1 MKNPSYYCLLYH
13 IRKNRTNKKYTRN
26 QNLSSANNVFIPDSL
41 YFLMN
46 LTSGLNVLYTGV
58 TINRGFD
65 LGVLKKVSL
74 FVFTLPLMGCTTIP
88 TSTTDE
94 RLADYTPKVTA
105 ADFKYDP
112 MQTPI
117 AQCYATELGAGDEIS
132 GATLIEDGLSAFV
145 IRAAFARMAT
155 KTIDLQTYI
164 YSNDFSSKVLIG
176 ELKRAAD
183 RGVKVRILL
192 DDYGT
197 KSDIVDV
204 MLLNQH
210 PNIEVKV
217 FNPVANRS
225 KLLYYPQF
233 LMDFNR
239 LNSRMHN
246 KLFIVDNI
254 AYITGGRNVGSNY
267 FYPETASNF
276 SDTDV
281 LFIGDMTKYATAS
294 FDEYWNYHLAIPASV
309 FPKATS
315 EHAMRKLE
323 KKFADIEQKSA
334 DAIQEYQK
342 IISRAQ
348 REYKDKKFD
357 FSWGHG
363 KFLADPPAKVEMSM
377 QQKEEYRGDII
388 QALQH
393 LWGETTDSV
402 YMSAAYF
409 VPGQGGL
416 EHMLH
421 EEKSGVHMTIVTNSL
436 ASTNAPTVYAKWEKY
451 RKKLIES
458 GADVYEFML
467 SAENLRG
474 KEHDRERKQSSFS
487 VLHSKTIV
495 FDDDISWIG
504 SFNLDPRSAYYNTEN
519 VAIFESRDFADKLR
533 EMIMRDTK
541 TSWHVTLD
549 ADGDPVWTGSRPG
562 DKKPRVYTRSPD
574 TTIFRRL
581 WKMIT
586 NLVPEKFV

>member
-1 MKNPSYYCLLYH
+1 M
-13 IRKNRTNKKYTRN
+13 
-26 QNLSSANNVFIPDSL
+26 
-41 YFLMN
+41 
-46 LTSGLNVLYTGV
+46 
-58 TINRGFD
+58 TI
-65 LGVLKKVSL
+65 LKKVSMFL
-74 FVFTLPLMGCTTIP
+74 FTLPLMGCTTVP
-88 TSTTDE
+88 TTTSDP
-94 RLADYTPKVTA
+94 RLASYVPKVTA
-105 ADFKYDP
+105 ADFQYDP

-117 AQCYATELGAGDEIS
+117 AQCYADELAQTKNIS

-145 IRAAFARMAT
+145 VRAAFARMAT
-155 KTIDLQTYI
+155 HTIDLQTYI
-164 YSNDFSSKVLIG
+164 YSNDFSSKILIG
-176 ELKRAAD
+176 ELKNAAD

-217 FNPVANRS
+217 FNTVANRS
-225 KLLYYPQF
+225 RFLYYPQF

-246 KLFIVDNI
+246 KLFIVDNV

-281 LFIGDMTKYATAS
+281 LFLGDMTRHATAS
-294 FDEYWNYHLAIPASV
+294 FDEYWNHHLAIPASA
-309 FPKATS
+309 FPRAKSKRAQ
-315 EHAMRKLE
+315 RKLE
-323 KKFADIEQKSA
+323 AKIAEIERSR
-334 DAIQEYQK
+334 DDSMRRYNK
-342 IISRAQ
+342 IISLAQ
-348 REYKDKKFD
+348 YEYKQKHFD

-363 KFLADPPAKVEMSM
+363 KFLADPPSKVEMTM
-377 QQKEEYRGDII
+377 DEKHEYRGDIVR
-388 QALQH
+388 ALQH
-393 LWGETTDSV
+393 LWADTDDSI
-402 YMSAAYF
+402 YLSAAYF

-416 EHMLH
+416 DSILR
-421 EEKSGVHMTIVTNSL
+421 EEKDGVHVTIVTNSL

-451 RKKLIES
+451 RGQLIES

-474 KEHDRERKQSSFS
+474 RKHDRERKQSSFS

-519 VAIFESRDFADKLR
+519 VAIFESREFAEKLR
-533 EMIMRDTK
+533 NMIINDTK
-541 TSWHVTLD
+541 TSWQVTLD
-549 ADGDPVWTGSRPG
+549 VDGEPVWTGWRTG
-562 DKKPRVYTRSPD
+562 DAAPRTYRRSPD
-574 TTIFRRL
+574 TSIFRRV
-581 WKMIT
+581 WKSIS

>member
-1 MKNPSYYCLLYH
+1 MAIFKNVALWIL
-13 IRKNRTNKKYTRN
+13 
-26 QNLSSANNVFIPDSL
+26 
-41 YFLMN
+41 
-46 LTSGLNVLYTGV
+46 
-58 TINRGFD
+58 
-65 LGVLKKVSL
+65 
-74 FVFTLPLMGCTTIP
+74 TLPLLGCTTVP
-88 TSTTDE
+88 TSTNDT
-94 RLADYTPKVTA
+94 RLEGYTPKISAT
-105 ADFKYDP
+105 DFDYDP
-112 MQTPI
+112 YKTPI
-117 AQCYATELGAGDEIS
+117 AQCYANELNSEPDIS

-145 IRAAFARMAT
+145 IRSAFARMAT

-164 YSNDFSSKVLIG
+164 YSNDFTSKVLIG
-176 ELKRAAD
+176 ELKNAAD
-183 RGVKVRILL
+183 RGVKIRILL

-204 MLLNQH
+204 TLLNQH
-210 PNIEVKV
+210 PNIEVKI
-217 FNPVANRS
+217 FNTVANRS

-233 LMDFNR
+233 LTDFSR

-281 LFIGDMTKYATAS
+281 LFIGDMTRHATTS
-294 FDEYWNYHLAIPASV
+294 FNEYWNHHLAIPASV
-309 FPKATS
+309 FPKAKS
-315 EHAMRKLE
+315 KRALKKLE
-323 KKFADIEQKSA
+323 NTFTNLEIKSS
-334 DAIQEYQK
+334 EEVRRYNT
-342 IISRAQ
+342 IISMAI
-348 REYKDKKFD
+348 REYKQKKMD

-363 KFLADPPAKVEMSM
+363 KFLADPPEKVEMTM
-377 QQKEEYRGDII
+377 NEKENYHGKII

-393 LWGETTDSV
+393 LWSTTSNSV

-416 EHMLH
+416 EYMLN

-451 RKKLIES
+451 REQLIKS
-458 GADVYEFML
+458 GADVYEFMV

-487 VLHSKTIV
+487 VLHSKTMV
-495 FDDDISWIG
+495 FDDNISWIG

-519 VAIFESRDFADKLR
+519 VAIFESKDFANKLR
-533 EMIMRDTK
+533 EMIIKDTQ

-549 ADGDPVWTGSRPG
+549 NNNTPIWTGYRPG
-562 DKKPRVYTRSPD
+562 DKAPRTYKHAPD
-574 TTIFRRL
+574 TSVLRRI
-581 WKMIT
+581 WKSIC
-586 NLVPEKFV
+586 NLIPEKFV

>member
-1 MKNPSYYCLLYH
+1 M
-13 IRKNRTNKKYTRN
+13 
-26 QNLSSANNVFIPDSL
+26 
-41 YFLMN
+41 
-46 LTSGLNVLYTGV
+46 LYTVSAITKGCHK
-58 TINRGFD
+58 
-65 LGVLKKVSL
+65 LGMLKKVSMFIL
-74 FVFTLPLMGCTTIP
+74 TLPLVGCTTIP

-94 RLADYTPKVTA
+94 RLANYTPKVTA
-105 ADFKYDP
+105 TDFKYDP

-117 AQCYATELGAGDEIS
+117 AQCYANELAAGDDIS

-176 ELKRAAD
+176 ELKNAAD

-225 KLLYYPQF
+225 RLLYYPQF
-233 LMDFNR
+233 LLDFNR

-294 FDEYWNYHLAIPASV
+294 FDEYWNYHLSIPASV
-309 FPKATS
+309 FPKAKS
-315 EHAMRKLE
+315 ERAMRKLE

-334 DAIQEYQK
+334 DAIKEYQK
-342 IISRAQ
+342 IIARAQ
-348 REYKDKKFD
+348 REYKNKKFD

-363 KFLADPPAKVEMSM
+363 KFLADPPAKVEMTM
-377 QQKEEYRGDII
+377 DEKEKYRGDII

-402 YMSAAYF
+402 YISAAYF

-416 EHMLH
+416 EHMLR

-451 RKKLIES
+451 RRQLIES

-533 EMIMRDTK
+533 EMIIRDTK
-541 TSWHVTLD
+541 TSWRVTLD
-549 ADGDPVWTGSRPG
+549 ENGDPVWTGSRPG
-562 DKKPRVYTRSPD
+562 DIEPRVYHHSPD
-574 TTIFRRL
+574 TSIFRRVL
-581 WKMIT
+581 KIIT

>member
-1 MKNPSYYCLLYH
+1 M
-13 IRKNRTNKKYTRN
+13 
-26 QNLSSANNVFIPDSL
+26 SL
-41 YFLMN
+41 
-46 LTSGLNVLYTGV
+46 
-58 TINRGFD
+58 
-65 LGVLKKVSL
+65 LKKVSVWL
-74 FVFTLPLMGCTTIP
+74 FTLPLIGCTTVP
-88 TSTTDE
+88 TSTKDARLNDYQPKITATDF
-94 RLADYTPKVTA
+94 D
-105 ADFKYDP
+105 YDP
-112 MQTPI
+112 YKTPI
-117 AQCYATELGAGDEIS
+117 AMCYHDELMSGDDVS

-145 IRAAFARMAT
+145 IRSAFARMAT

-176 ELKRAAD
+176 ELKNAAD

-197 KSDIVDV
+197 NSDIVDV

-217 FNPVANRS
+217 FNTVPNRT
-225 KLLYYPQF
+225 KLFYYPQF
-233 LMDFNR
+233 LMDFSR

-246 KLFIVDNI
+246 KLFIVDNV

-281 LFIGDMTKYATAS
+281 LFIGDMTRYATDS
-294 FDEYWNYHLAIPASV
+294 FNEYWNHHLSIPASV
-309 FPKATS
+309 FPKAKS
-315 EHAMRKLE
+315 KKAMRKLE
-323 KKFADIEQKSA
+323 KTFADIEEKSTA
-334 DAIQEYQK
+334 DVRKYNT
-342 IISRAQ
+342 IISMAQ
-348 REYKDKKFD
+348 REYKQKKFD
-357 FSWGHG
+357 FSWGRG
-363 KFLADPPAKVEMSM
+363 KFLADPPQKVEMTM
-377 QQKEEYRGDII
+377 DEKEAYRGDII
-388 QALQH
+388 RALQH
-393 LWGETTDSV
+393 LWDRTTQSV

-421 EEKSGVHMTIVTNSL
+421 EENSGVHMTIVTNSL

-451 RKKLIES
+451 RRQLIES
-458 GADVYEFML
+458 GAEVYEFMV

-487 VLHSKTIV
+487 VLHSKTMV
-495 FDDDISWIG
+495 FDDNISWIG

-533 EMIMRDTK
+533 EMILKDTQ
-541 TSWHVTLD
+541 TSWRVTLD
-549 ADGDPVWTGSRPG
+549 DKGNPVWSGRRSG
-562 DKKPRVYTRSPD
+562 DDAPRVHKHAPD
-574 TTIFRRL
+574 TGVLRRL
-581 WKMIT
+581 WKNIC

>member
-1 MKNPSYYCLLYH
+1 M
-13 IRKNRTNKKYTRN
+13 
-26 QNLSSANNVFIPDSL
+26 AF
-41 YFLMN
+41 F
-46 LTSGLNVLYTGV
+46 
-58 TINRGFD
+58 
-65 LGVLKKVSL
+65 KKVSW
-74 FVFTLPLMGCTTIP
+74 FVLTFPLMGCTTVP
-88 TSTTDE
+88 TTTNDR
-94 RLADYTPKVTA
+94 RLDNYVAKITAD
-105 ADFKYDP
+105 DFNYDP
-112 MQTPI
+112 MKTPL
-117 AQCYATELGAGDEIS
+117 AQCYSQELTREPEIS

-176 ELKRAAD
+176 ELKNAAD
-183 RGVKVRILL
+183 RGVKIRILL

-217 FNPVANRS
+217 FNTVSNRT
-225 KLLYYPQF
+225 KILYYPQF

-281 LFIGDMTKYATAS
+281 LFLGDMTKYATAS
-294 FDEYWNYHLAIPASV
+294 FDQYWNHHLSIPASV
-309 FPKATS
+309 FPKAKS
-315 EHAMRKLE
+315 KKAMKKLE
-323 KKFADIEQKSA
+323 QKFAEIQQKSA
-334 DAIQEYQK
+334 DDIRRYNT
-342 IISRAQ
+342 IISMAQ
-348 REYKDKKFD
+348 REYKQKNFD

-363 KFLADPPAKVEMSM
+363 KFIADPPSKVEMTM
-377 QQKEEYRGDII
+377 DEKEEYRGEII
-388 QALQH
+388 QALQN
-393 LWGETTDSV
+393 LWNQTRENV

-421 EEKSGVHMTIVTNSL
+421 EENSGVHLTIVTNSL
-436 ASTNAPTVYAKWEKY
+436 ASTNAPTVYGKWEKY
-451 RKKLIES
+451 RKRLIES

-467 SAENLRG
+467 SAENLRA

-487 VLHSKTIV
+487 VMHSKTIV

-519 VAIFESRDFADKLR
+519 VAIFESKEFADKLR
-533 EMIMRDTK
+533 DMIIKDTQ
-541 TSWHVTLD
+541 TSWRVTME
-549 ADGDPVWTGSRPG
+549 DGNPVWTGRRPE
-562 DKKPRVYTRSPD
+562 DPAPRVYHRSPD
-574 TTIFRRL
+574 TTIFRRAL
-581 WKMIT
+581 KVIT
-586 NLVPEKFV
+586 KLVPEKFV

>member
-1 MKNPSYYCLLYH
+1 MSILKN
-13 IRKNRTNKKYTRN
+13 
-26 QNLSSANNVFIPDSL
+26 
-41 YFLMN
+41 
-46 LTSGLNVLYTGV
+46 
-58 TINRGFD
+58 
-65 LGVLKKVSL
+65 VSMCI
-74 FVFTLPLMGCTTIP
+74 FALPLMGCTTVP
-88 TSTTDE
+88 TTTKDM
-94 RLADYTPKVTA
+94 RPDGYVPKVSAT
-105 ADFKYDP
+105 DFDYNPYD
-112 MQTPI
+112 TPI
-117 AQCYATELGAGDEIS
+117 AQCYADELMAHKDAS

-145 IRAAFARMAT
+145 IRSAFARMAT

-164 YSNDFSSKVLIG
+164 YSNDFTSKILIA
-176 ELKRAAD
+176 ELKSAAD

-217 FNPVANRS
+217 FNAVSNRS

-281 LFIGDMTKYATAS
+281 LFIGDMTRFATDS
-294 FDEYWNYHLAIPASV
+294 FNEYWNHHLSIPASV
-309 FPKATS
+309 FPKAKS
-315 EHAMRKLE
+315 KKALKKLE
-323 KKFADIEQKSA
+323 KSFAEIEMRASENAQK
-334 DAIQEYQK
+334 YNT
-342 IISRAQ
+342 IINMVM
-348 REYKDKKFD
+348 REYKQKRFD
-357 FSWGHG
+357 FSWGRG
-363 KFLADPPAKVEMSM
+363 KFLADPPEKVEMTM
-377 QQKEEYRGDII
+377 DEKETYRGDIVR
-388 QALQH
+388 ALQH
-393 LWGETTDSV
+393 LWNKTTNSV
-402 YMSAAYF
+402 YLSAAYF

-416 EHMLH
+416 EHMLD

-451 RKKLIES
+451 RKQLIES
-458 GADVYEFML
+458 GAEVYEFMV

-487 VLHSKTIV
+487 VLHSKTMV

-533 EMIMRDTK
+533 KMIIQDTR
-541 TSWHVTLD
+541 TSWRVTLD
-549 ADGDPVWTGSRPG
+549 DNKAPIWTGSRPG
-562 DKKPRVYTRSPD
+562 DEKPHVHKHAPD
-574 TTIFRRL
+574 TGILRRI
-581 WKMIT
+581 WKNICH
-586 NLVPEKFV
+586 LVPEKFV

>member
-1 MKNPSYYCLLYH
+1 MS
-13 IRKNRTNKKYTRN
+13 
-26 QNLSSANNVFIPDSL
+26 
-41 YFLMN
+41 
-46 LTSGLNVLYTGV
+46 
-58 TINRGFD
+58 
-65 LGVLKKVSL
+65 VLKKVSL
-74 FVFTLPLMGCTTIP
+74 FVFSLPFIGCTTVP
-88 TSTTDE
+88 TTMYDK
-94 RLADYTPKVTA
+94 RLENYTPKITTE
-105 ADFKYDP
+105 DFNYDP

-117 AQCYATELGAGDEIS
+117 AQCYEKELNVSEDIS

-176 ELKRAAD
+176 ELKNAAD

-197 KSDIVDV
+197 KSDIADV

-217 FNPVANRS
+217 FNTVAYRS

-233 LMDFNR
+233 LLDFNR

-246 KLFIVDNI
+246 KLFIVDNV

-294 FDEYWNYHLAIPASV
+294 FDEYWNYHLSIPASV
-309 FPKATS
+309 FPKAKS
-315 EHAMRKLE
+315 KKAMRKLE
-323 KKFADIEQKSA
+323 KKFAEIEKTSK
-334 DAIQEYQK
+334 DAISQYNR
-342 IISRAQ
+342 IISLAQ
-348 REYKDKKFD
+348 CEYKKKKFD
-357 FSWGHG
+357 FSWGRG
-363 KFLADPPAKVEMSM
+363 KFLADPPSKVEMSM
-377 QQKEEYRGDII
+377 NEKEEYRGEII
-388 QALQH
+388 RALQT
-393 LWGETTDSV
+393 LWDDTEDSV
-402 YMSAAYF
+402 YLSAAYF

-519 VAIFESRDFADKLR
+519 VAIFESKEFADKLR
-533 EMIMRDTK
+533 EMIIKDTK
-541 TSWHVTLD
+541 TSWHVTIED
-549 ADGDPVWTGSRPG
+549 DETVWTGSRPG
-562 DKKPRVYTRSPD
+562 DKKPRVYHKSPD
-574 TTIFRRL
+574 TSIFRRI
-581 WKMIT
+581 WKNMT

>member
-1 MKNPSYYCLLYH
+1 M
-13 IRKNRTNKKYTRN
+13 
-26 QNLSSANNVFIPDSL
+26 SL
-41 YFLMN
+41 M
-46 LTSGLNVLYTGV
+46 
-58 TINRGFD
+58 
-65 LGVLKKVSL
+65 KKVA
-74 FVFTLPLMGCTTIP
+74 FWIFTLPLMGCTTVP
-88 TSTTDE
+88 TTVHDA
-94 RLADYTPKVTA
+94 RLDNYVPKVGTV
-105 ADFKYDP
+105 DFNYDP
-112 MQTPI
+112 YETPI
-117 AQCYATELGAGDEIS
+117 AQCYADELSGGNRVS

-145 IRAAFARMAT
+145 IRSAFARMAT

-164 YSNDFSSKVLIG
+164 YSNDFSSRVLIG

-204 MLLNQH
+204 TLLNQH
-210 PNIEVKV
+210 PNIEVKI
-217 FNPVANRS
+217 FNTVPNRS
-225 KLLYYPQF
+225 KILYYPQF

-281 LFIGDMTKYATAS
+281 LFIGDMTHYATDS
-294 FDEYWNYHLAIPASV
+294 FNEYWNHHLSIPASV
-309 FPKATS
+309 FPKAKS
-315 EHAMRKLE
+315 KKALRKLE
-323 KKFADIEQKSA
+323 RKFAEIERKSA
-334 DAIQEYQK
+334 EEVKTYNN
-342 IISRAQ
+342 IINMAQ
-348 REYKDKKFD
+348 QAFKHKDFD
-357 FSWGHG
+357 FSWGRG
-363 KFLADPPAKVEMSM
+363 KFLADPPQKVEMTM
-377 QQKEEYRGDII
+377 DEKEQYRGDIVR
-388 QALQH
+388 ALQH
-393 LWGETTDSV
+393 LWKKTKDSV

-416 EHMLH
+416 ESVLN
-421 EEKSGVHMTIVTNSL
+421 EENAGVHMTIVTNSL

-458 GADVYEFML
+458 GASVYEFMV

-487 VLHSKTIV
+487 VLHSKTMV
-495 FDDDISWIG
+495 FDDNISWIG

-519 VAIFESRDFADKLR
+519 VAIFESRDFANKLR
-533 EMIMRDTK
+533 EMIIKDTK

-549 ADGDPVWTGSRPG
+549 GHGNTVWTGQRST
-562 DKKPRVYTRSPD
+562 DKTPQVHKRAPD
-574 TTIFRRL
+574 TSVFRRI
-581 WKMIT
+581 WKSIC

>member
-1 MKNPSYYCLLYH
+1 MSF
-13 IRKNRTNKKYTRN
+13 IKK
-26 QNLSSANNVFIPDSL
+26 AF
-41 YFLMN
+41 
-46 LTSGLNVLYTGV
+46 
-58 TINRGFD
+58 
-65 LGVLKKVSL
+65 L
-74 FVFTLPLMGCTTIP
+74 FVLTLPFMGCTTVP
-88 TSTTDE
+88 TSTTDK
-94 RLADYTPKVTA
+94 RLLHYTPKVTA
-105 ADFKYDP
+105 ADFNYDP
-112 MQTPI
+112 MSTPI
-117 AQCYATELGAGDEIS
+117 AQCYADELNKNPEIS
-132 GATLIEDGLSAFV
+132 GATLIDDGLSAFV

-225 KLLYYPQF
+225 RILYYPQF
-233 LMDFNR
+233 LLDFNR

-246 KLFIVDNI
+246 KLFIVDNV

-281 LFIGDMTKYATAS
+281 LFIGAMTKYATAS

-309 FPKATS
+309 FPKAKS
-315 EHAMRKLE
+315 KRAVSKLE
-323 KKFADIEQKSA
+323 KKFAEIEKKSA
-334 DAIQEYQK
+334 DAIKEYNK
-342 IISRAQ
+342 IISLAQ
-348 REYKDKKFD
+348 NEYNNKKFD

-363 KFLADPPAKVEMSM
+363 KFLADPPSKIEMTM
-377 QQKEEYRGDII
+377 EEKEKYRGDIV
-388 QALQH
+388 QALQY
-393 LWGETTDSV
+393 LWNDTNDSV

-416 EHMLH
+416 EHMLQ

-436 ASTNAPTVYAKWEKY
+436 ASTNAPTVYGKWEKY
-451 RKKLIES
+451 RKQLIES

-519 VAIFESRDFADKLR
+519 VAIFESKEFADKLR
-533 EMIMRDTK
+533 
-541 TSWHVTLD
+541 
-549 ADGDPVWTGSRPG
+549 
-562 DKKPRVYTRSPD
+562 
-574 TTIFRRL
+574 
-581 WKMIT
+581 
-586 NLVPEKFV
+586 

>member
-1 MKNPSYYCLLYH
+1 M
-13 IRKNRTNKKYTRN
+13 
-26 QNLSSANNVFIPDSL
+26 SL
-41 YFLMN
+41 
-46 LTSGLNVLYTGV
+46 V
-58 TINRGFD
+58 
-65 LGVLKKVSL
+65 KKVSACVL
-74 FVFTLPLMGCTTIP
+74 ALPLIGCTTVP
-88 TSTTDE
+88 TSTFDA
-94 RLADYTPKVTA
+94 RLNGYQPKVTS
-105 ADFKYDP
+105 ADFDYDP
-112 MQTPI
+112 YETPI
-117 AQCYATELGAGDEIS
+117 AQCYASELAANSDIS

-145 IRAAFARMAT
+145 VRAAFARMAT

-176 ELKRAAD
+176 ELKKAAD

-217 FNPVANRS
+217 FNTVRNRS
-225 KLLYYPQF
+225 KILYYPQF
-233 LMDFNR
+233 LTDFNR

-246 KLFIVDNI
+246 KLFIVDNV

-281 LFIGDMTKYATAS
+281 LFIGDMTRYATQS
-294 FDEYWNYHLAIPASV
+294 FNEYWQHHLSIPADV
-309 FPKATS
+309 FPKAKS
-315 EHAMRKLE
+315 KSALRKLE
-323 KKFADIEQKSA
+323 RDFQEIQRESA
-334 DAIQEYQK
+334 DGIKQYNN
-342 IISRAQ
+342 IIMLAQ
-348 REYKDKKFD
+348 DAYKHKKFD
-357 FSWGHG
+357 FSWGRG
-363 KFLADPPAKVEMSM
+363 KFLADPPEKVEMSM
-377 QQKEEYRGDII
+377 DEKEQYRGDII
-388 QALQH
+388 KALQH
-393 LWGETTDSV
+393 LWNKTNDSV

-416 EHMLH
+416 EHILR
-421 EEKSGVHMTIVTNSL
+421 EEDSGVHMTIVTNSL

-451 RKKLIES
+451 REQLIKS
-458 GADVYEFML
+458 GADVYEFMV

-487 VLHSKTIV
+487 VLHSKTMV

-519 VAIFESRDFADKLR
+519 VAIFESRDFAKKLR
-533 EMIMRDTK
+533 DMIISDTK
-541 TSWHVTLD
+541 TSWRVTLD
-549 ADGDPVWTGSRPG
+549 KNNNPVWTGMRPG
-562 DKKPRVYTRSPD
+562 DTKPRTHKCAPD
-574 TTIFRRL
+574 TSLMRRL
-581 WKMIT
+581 WKSIC

>member
-1 MKNPSYYCLLYH
+1 M
-13 IRKNRTNKKYTRN
+13 
-26 QNLSSANNVFIPDSL
+26 AF
-41 YFLMN
+41 F
-46 LTSGLNVLYTGV
+46 
-58 TINRGFD
+58 
-65 LGVLKKVSL
+65 KKVSL
-74 FVFTLPLMGCTTIP
+74 FVLTLPLMGCTTVP
-88 TSTTDE
+88 TTTNDR
-94 RLADYTPKVTA
+94 RLDGYVAKITAD
-105 ADFKYDP
+105 DFNYDP
-112 MQTPI
+112 METPL
-117 AQCYATELGAGDEIS
+117 AQCYHQELTREKDIS

-145 IRAAFARMAT
+145 IRSAFARMAT

-164 YSNDFSSKVLIG
+164 YSNDFSSKVLVG
-176 ELKRAAD
+176 ELKNAAD
-183 RGVKVRILL
+183 RGVKIRILL

-217 FNPVANRS
+217 FNTVSNRTQI
-225 KLLYYPQF
+225 LYYPQF
-233 LMDFNR
+233 LLDFNR

-281 LFIGDMTKYATAS
+281 LFLGDMTKYATAS
-294 FDEYWNYHLAIPASV
+294 FDQYWNHHLSIPASV
-309 FPKATS
+309 FPKAKS
-315 EHAMRKLE
+315 KKAMKKLE
-323 KKFADIEQKSA
+323 QKFAEIQQKST
-334 DAIQEYQK
+334 DNIRRYNT
-342 IISRAQ
+342 IISMVQ
-348 REYKDKKFD
+348 REYKQKNFD

-363 KFLADPPAKVEMSM
+363 KFIADPPSKVEMTM
-377 QQKEEYRGDII
+377 DEKEEYRGEII

-393 LWGETTDSV
+393 LWDQTRDSV

-421 EEKSGVHMTIVTNSL
+421 EENSGVHLTIVTNSL
-436 ASTNAPTVYAKWEKY
+436 ASTNAPTVYGKWEKY
-451 RKKLIES
+451 RKRLIES

-467 SAENLRG
+467 SAENLRA

-519 VAIFESRDFADKLR
+519 VAIFESKEFADKLR
-533 EMIMRDTK
+533 DMIIKDTQ
-541 TSWHVTLD
+541 TSWRVTME
-549 ADGDPVWTGSRPG
+549 DGQPVWTGRRPQ
-562 DKKPRVYTRSPD
+562 DPEPRVYHRSPD
-574 TTIFRRL
+574 TTIFRRAL
-581 WKMIT
+581 KVLT
-586 NLVPEKFV
+586 KLVPEKFV

>member
-1 MKNPSYYCLLYH
+1 MS
-13 IRKNRTNKKYTRN
+13 I
-26 QNLSSANNVFIPDSL
+26 
-41 YFLMN
+41 
-46 LTSGLNVLYTGV
+46 
-58 TINRGFD
+58 
-65 LGVLKKVSL
+65 LKKVSL
-74 FVFTLPLMGCTTIP
+74 FVFALPLMGCTTVP
-88 TSTTDE
+88 TTTHDK
-94 RLADYTPKVTA
+94 RLDGYTAKITA
-105 ADFKYDP
+105 EDFKYDP
-112 MQTPI
+112 MKTPI
-117 AQCYATELGAGDEIS
+117 AKCYDKELRQGENIS

-164 YSNDFSSKVLIG
+164 YSNDFSSKALIG
-176 ELKRAAD
+176 ELRNAAD

-217 FNPVANRS
+217 FNTVANRS

-233 LMDFNR
+233 LLDFNR

-246 KLFIVDNI
+246 KLFIVDNV

-294 FDEYWNYHLAIPASV
+294 FDEYWNHHLSIPASV
-309 FPKATS
+309 FPKAKS
-315 EHAMRKLE
+315 EKAMRKLE
-323 KKFADIEQKSA
+323 QKFAEIQEKSA
-334 DAIQEYQK
+334 DDIRRYNK
-342 IISRAQ
+342 IISLAQ
-348 REYKDKKFD
+348 REYKEKNFD

-363 KFLADPPAKVEMSM
+363 KFLADPPSKVEMTM
-377 QQKEEYRGDII
+377 AEKEEYRGEII

-393 LWGETTDSV
+393 LWDKTTDSV

-416 EHMLH
+416 EHMLR
-421 EEKSGVHMTIVTNSL
+421 EENSGVHMTIVTNSL

-451 RKKLIES
+451 RKQLIES

-495 FDDDISWIG
+495 FDDNISWIG

-519 VAIFESRDFADKLR
+519 VAIFESEEFARKLR
-533 EMIMRDTK
+533 DMIIKDTQ
-541 TSWHVTLD
+541 TSWHVTLE
-549 ADGDPVWTGSRPG
+549 DGDPVWTGSRPG
-562 DKKPRVYTRSPD
+562 DKQPRVYHHSPD
-574 TTIFRRL
+574 TTIFRRAL
-581 WKMIT
+581 KVIT

>member
-1 MKNPSYYCLLYH
+1 
-13 IRKNRTNKKYTRN
+13 
-26 QNLSSANNVFIPDSL
+26 
-41 YFLMN
+41 MN
-46 LTSGLNVLYTGV
+46 
-58 TINRGFD
+58 I
-65 LGVLKKVSL
+65 LKKVSMWIL
-74 FVFTLPLMGCTTIP
+74 ALPLMGCTTVP
-88 TSTTDE
+88 TTTHDV
-94 RLADYTPKVTA
+94 RLGEYCPKVTTN
-105 ADFKYDP
+105 DFDYEPYK
-112 MQTPI
+112 TPI
-117 AQCYATELGAGDEIS
+117 AQTYQEELTADKSIS
-132 GATLIEDGLSAFV
+132 GATLIDDGLSAFV
-145 IRAAFARMAT
+145 IRSAFARMAT

-164 YSNDFSSKVLIG
+164 YSNDFSSRVLIA
-176 ELKRAAD
+176 ELKNAAD

-217 FNPVANRS
+217 FNTVGNRS
-225 KLLYYPQF
+225 KFLYYPQF
-233 LMDFNR
+233 MLDFNR

-281 LFIGDMTKYATAS
+281 LFLGEMTKYATDS
-294 FDEYWNYHLAIPASV
+294 FNEYWEHHLSIPASV
-309 FPKATS
+309 FPKAKS
-315 EHAMRKLE
+315 KKALKKLE
-323 KKFADIEQKSA
+323 KAFIDIERKSA
-334 DAIQEYQK
+334 NDVRRYNAI
-342 IISRAQ
+342 INMAI
-348 REYKDKKFD
+348 REFKHKKMD

-363 KFLADPPAKVEMSM
+363 KFLADPPQKVEMTM
-377 QQKEEYRGDII
+377 EEKETYKGSIVR
-388 QALQH
+388 ALQH
-393 LWGETTDSV
+393 LWDQTTDSV

-416 EHMLH
+416 EHMLR

-451 RKKLIES
+451 RKQLIDS
-458 GADVYEFML
+458 GADVYEFMV
-467 SAENLRG
+467 SAENKRG

-487 VLHSKTIV
+487 VLHSKTMV

-519 VAIFESRDFADKLR
+519 VAIFESKDFATKLR
-533 EMIMRDTK
+533 NMIINDTQ
-541 TSWHVTLD
+541 TSWRVTLD
-549 ADGDPVWTGSRPG
+549 KHGNPIWTGRRSG
-562 DKKPRVYTRSPD
+562 DQTPRVHKYAPD
-574 TTIFRRL
+574 TSVWRRI
-581 WKMIT
+581 WKNIC

>member
-1 MKNPSYYCLLYH
+1 MFGK
-13 IRKNRTNKKYTRN
+13 
-26 QNLSSANNVFIPDSL
+26 
-41 YFLMN
+41 
-46 LTSGLNVLYTGV
+46 
-58 TINRGFD
+58 
-65 LGVLKKVSL
+65 LKKMSL
-74 FVFTLPLMGCTTIP
+74 CILAVPLMGCTTVP
-88 TSTTDE
+88 TSTHDRRLDGYTAKITSTDF
-94 RLADYTPKVTA
+94 DYN
-105 ADFKYDP
+105 P
-112 MQTPI
+112 METPI
-117 AQCYATELGAGDEIS
+117 AKCYQAELAREPEIS

-164 YSNDFSSKVLIG
+164 YSNDFTSKVLIG

-217 FNPVANRS
+217 FNTVANRAR
-225 KLLYYPQF
+225 LLYYPQF

-246 KLFIVDNI
+246 KLFIVDNV
-254 AYITGGRNVGSNY
+254 AYVTGGRNVGSNY

-281 LFIGDMTKYATAS
+281 LFIGDMTKYATNS
-294 FDEYWNYHLAIPASV
+294 FNEYWNHHLAIPASV
-309 FPKATS
+309 FPKAKS
-315 EHAMRKLE
+315 KKAMRRLE
-323 KKFADIEQKSA
+323 KQFEQIQQKSA
-334 DAIQEYQK
+334 DDILRYNAI
-342 IISRAQ
+342 ILRAQ
-348 REYKDKKFD
+348 RDFKDKKFD

-363 KFLADPPAKVEMSM
+363 KFLADPPQKVEMTM
-377 QQKEEYRGDII
+377 AEKEQYRGEIV

-393 LWGETTDSV
+393 LWDQTRDSV
-402 YMSAAYF
+402 YLSAAYF

-416 EHMLH
+416 EHMMK
-421 EEKSGVHMTIVTNSL
+421 EENSGVHLTIVTNSL
-436 ASTNAPTVYAKWEKY
+436 ASTNAPTVYGKWEKY
-451 RKKLIES
+451 RKRLIES

-495 FDDDISWIG
+495 FDDDIAWIG

-519 VAIFESRDFADKLR
+519 VAIFESRDFAKKLR
-533 EMIMRDTK
+533 DMIIQDTQ
-541 TSWHVTLD
+541 TSWHVANDENGKTT
-549 ADGDPVWTGSRPG
+549 WTGSRPG
-562 DKKPRVYTRSPD
+562 DVAPRTYHRSPD
-574 TTIFRRL
+574 TSIFRRA
-581 WKMIT
+581 WKNICR
-586 NLVPEKFV
+586 LVPEKFV

>member
-1 MKNPSYYCLLYH
+1 M
-13 IRKNRTNKKYTRN
+13 NKKKKSFLRRA
-26 QNLSSANNVFIPDSL
+26 SMFIL
-41 YFLMN
+41 A
-46 LTSGLNVLYTGV
+46 
-58 TINRGFD
+58 
-65 LGVLKKVSL
+65 
-74 FVFTLPLMGCTTIP
+74 LPLMGCTTVP
-88 TSTTDE
+88 TSMNDA
-94 RLADYTPKVTA
+94 RLANYTPKITST
-105 ADFKYDP
+105 DFEYDP
-112 MQTPI
+112 FQTPI
-117 AQCYATELGAGDEIS
+117 AQCYATELAKGKNIS

-176 ELKRAAD
+176 ELKNAAD

-217 FNPVANRS
+217 FNTVANRS

-246 KLFIVDNI
+246 KLFIVDNV

-281 LFIGDMTKYATAS
+281 LFLGDMTRHATAS
-294 FDEYWNYHLAIPASV
+294 FDEYWNHHLAVPASV
-309 FPKATS
+309 FPNAKSAR
-315 EHAMRKLE
+315 AMRRLE
-323 KKFADIEQKSA
+323 RRFAELQDTSA
-334 DAIQEYQK
+334 DAIKMYNR
-342 IISRAQ
+342 IIALAQ
-348 REYKDKKFD
+348 HEYKHKHFD

-363 KFLADPPAKVEMSM
+363 TFLADPPSKVEMTM
-377 QQKEEYRGDII
+377 EQKHEYRGDIVR
-388 QALQH
+388 ALQH
-393 LWGETTDSV
+393 LWDDTKKSV
-402 YMSAAYF
+402 YLSAAYF

-416 EHMLH
+416 EHMLR
-421 EEKSGVHMTIVTNSL
+421 EENSGVHMTIVTNSL

-451 RKKLIES
+451 RKQLIES
-458 GADVYEFML
+458 GAEVYEFML

-474 KEHDRERKQSSFS
+474 KQHDRERKQSSFS

-519 VAIFESRDFADKLR
+519 VAIFNSPEFADKLR
-533 EMIMRDTK
+533 AMIIGDTQ
-541 TSWHVTLD
+541 TAWRVTLD
-549 ADGDPVWTGSRPG
+549 KDGDPVWTGMRTG
-562 DKKPRVYTRSPD
+562 DKEPRIYHRSPD
-574 TTIFRRL
+574 TSIFRRI
-581 WKMIT
+581 WKHIT

>member
-1 MKNPSYYCLLYH
+1 MV
-13 IRKNRTNKKYTRN
+13 KKKEN
-26 QNLSSANNVFIPDSL
+26 SAVSL
-41 YFLMN
+41 
-46 LTSGLNVLYTGV
+46 
-58 TINRGFD
+58 I
-65 LGVLKKVSL
+65 KKVA
-74 FVFTLPLMGCTTIP
+74 FWIFTLPLMGCTTVP
-88 TSTTDE
+88 TTVHDA
-94 RLADYTPKVTA
+94 RLDNYVPKVGTV
-105 ADFKYDP
+105 DFNYDP
-112 MQTPI
+112 YETPI
-117 AQCYATELGAGDEIS
+117 AQCYADELSGGNRVS

-145 IRAAFARMAT
+145 IRSAFARMAT

-164 YSNDFSSKVLIG
+164 YSNDFSSRVLIG

-204 MLLNQH
+204 TLLNQH
-210 PNIEVKV
+210 PNIEVKI
-217 FNPVANRS
+217 FNTVPNRS
-225 KLLYYPQF
+225 KILYYPQF

-281 LFIGDMTKYATAS
+281 LFIGDMTHYATDS
-294 FDEYWNYHLAIPASV
+294 FNEYWNHHLSIPASV
-309 FPKATS
+309 FPKAKS
-315 EHAMRKLE
+315 KKALRKLE
-323 KKFADIEQKSA
+323 RKFAEIERKSA
-334 DAIQEYQK
+334 EEVKTYNS
-342 IISRAQ
+342 IINMAQ
-348 REYKDKKFD
+348 QAFKRKDFD
-357 FSWGHG
+357 FSWGRG
-363 KFLADPPAKVEMSM
+363 KFLADPPQKVEMTM
-377 QQKEEYRGDII
+377 DEKEQYRGDIVR
-388 QALQH
+388 ALQH
-393 LWGETTDSV
+393 LWKKTKDSV

-416 EHMLH
+416 ESVLN
-421 EEKSGVHMTIVTNSL
+421 EENAGVHMTIVTNSL

-458 GADVYEFML
+458 GASVYEFMV

-487 VLHSKTIV
+487 VLHSKTMV
-495 FDDDISWIG
+495 FDDNISWIG

-519 VAIFESRDFADKLR
+519 VAIFESRDFANKLR
-533 EMIMRDTK
+533 EMIIKDTK

-549 ADGDPVWTGSRPG
+549 GHGNTVWTGQRST
-562 DKKPRVYTRSPD
+562 DKNPQVHKRAPD
-574 TTIFRRL
+574 TSVFRRI
-581 WKMIT
+581 WKSIC

>member
-1 MKNPSYYCLLYH
+1 M
-13 IRKNRTNKKYTRN
+13 
-26 QNLSSANNVFIPDSL
+26 
-41 YFLMN
+41 
-46 LTSGLNVLYTGV
+46 GL
-58 TINRGFD
+58 
-65 LGVLKKVSL
+65 LKKASM
-74 FVFTLPLMGCTTIP
+74 FVFALPLVGCTTVP
-88 TSTTDE
+88 TSTTDT
-94 RLADYTPKVTA
+94 RLAGYTPKITA
-105 ADFKYDP
+105 VDFNYNP
-112 MQTPI
+112 LETPI
-117 AQCYATELGAGDEIS
+117 ANCYANELAAEQNIS

-176 ELKRAAD
+176 ELMHAAD

-217 FNPVANRS
+217 FNTVSNRARF
-225 KLLYYPQF
+225 LYYPQF
-233 LMDFNR
+233 LLDFNR

-281 LFIGDMTKYATAS
+281 LFLGDMTHYATDS
-294 FDEYWNYHLAIPASV
+294 FNEYWNHHLSIPADA
-309 FPKATS
+309 FPKAKS
-315 EHAMRKLE
+315 KKAMRQLE
-323 KKFADIEQKSA
+323 HGLAEYSKKSGDAVKSYNSIINL
-334 DAIQEYQK
+334 AI
-342 IISRAQ
+342 
-348 REYKDKKFD
+348 REFKSKKFD
-357 FSWGHG
+357 FAWGHG
-363 KFLADPPAKVEMSM
+363 KFLADPPAKVEMTM
-377 QQKEEYRGDII
+377 REKEAYRGEII
-388 QALQH
+388 AELQR
-393 LWGETTDSV
+393 LWNQTKKEV
-402 YMSAAYF
+402 YLSAAYF

-416 EHMLH
+416 EHMLR
-421 EEKSGVHMTIVTNSL
+421 EENSGVHLTIVTNSL

-451 RKKLIES
+451 RKQLIES

-504 SFNLDPRSAYYNTEN
+504 SFNLDPRSAYFNTEN
-519 VAIFESRDFADKLR
+519 VAIFESREFAKKLR
-533 EMIMRDTK
+533 DMIAGDTI
-541 TSWHVTLD
+541 TSWRVTLH
-549 ADGDPVWTGSRPG
+549 DGDPRWTGWRTG
-562 DKKPRVYTRSPD
+562 DVAPKTYRRSPD
-574 TTIFRRL
+574 TSIFRRM
-581 WKMIT
+581 WKSVCS
-586 NLVPEKFV
+586 LVPEKFV